1 MTVQPLAALIAY
13 KTGRAVK
20 CKLTRAESLLIH
32 PKRHPFEMDFT
43 MGVDETVSSRCEG
56 QGRF

>member
-43 MGVDETVSSRCEG
+43 MGVDETASFRA
-56 QGRF
+56 